1 MRVRLLVD
9 KTGGRYDGQSWP
21 RRGGEFDVPA
31 EEGEAL
37 VAQGDA
43 EEVTPPPPR
52 STRPRSSPA
61 SSAPAKAD
69 TGG

>member
-9 KTGGRYDGQSWP
+9 KTGGRYDGQDWP
-21 RRGGEFDVPA
+21 RRGYEFDVPA

-37 VAQGDA
+37 VARGDA

-52 STRPRSSPA
+52 LTRGKSSPA
-61 SSAPAKAD
+61 SSAPAKAG